1 MQANLFH
8 MHGNPEV
15 ILEKSFETDNIRG
28 KLGGEIPPVVS
39 VLMQNGK
46 GNSFVTPVRK

>member
-1 MQANLFH
+1 MWLLRKCVQSQSTYVLNLLYVQANLFY

-28 KLGGEIPPVVS
+28 KSEGRYL
-39 VLMQNGK
+39 
-46 GNSFVTPVRK
+46 